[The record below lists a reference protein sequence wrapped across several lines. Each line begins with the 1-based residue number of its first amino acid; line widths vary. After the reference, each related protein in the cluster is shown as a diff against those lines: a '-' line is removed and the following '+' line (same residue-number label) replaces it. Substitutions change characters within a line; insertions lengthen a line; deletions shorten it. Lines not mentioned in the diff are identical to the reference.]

1 MRILLVTN
9 NFYISDGGSYTAVSE
24 LAYALNRKKGLIAK
38 ILHNNNN
45 NNIFNSNNYK
55 IIIKN
60 FDIIHIFGIWSPF
73 LYLVFYYSKKLGKKV
88 IISPI
93 GYLEPWSLAQ
103 SRIKKKIAWNLYQK
117 KILEKSD
124 CIHVTSQ
131 QEFDSIIKLNLNH
144 ENIILLPHGN
154 LEIIYSDLKRT
165 ENKDNNK
172 KVMLFFSRI
181 HKKKGL
187 LELIEAW
194 NVLKP
199 QKWKLD
205 ITGPTSDINYK
216 NIVKKKI
223 STYHL
228 DEDIFFSE
236 PVFDKYSK
244 QSKIVN
250 SDVVVLPSKNENFA
264 FSVCEAMSLG
274 SVILTSKETP
284 WEAINAI
291 EAGFC
296 INLNNVDNI
305 VNALRKIF
313 NLKDHDFL
321 KIRDNAK
328 NYIKLKYDLESI
340 IINKYIN
347 LYKSHLS

>member
-24 LAYALNRKKGLIAK
+24 LAYALNKKKGLIAK
-38 ILHNNNN
+38 IFHNNNN
-45 NNIFNSNNYK
+45 NNIFNSSNYK
-55 IIIKN
+55 IIVRN
-60 FDIIHIFGIWSPF
+60 YDIIHIFGIWSPF
-73 LYLVFYYSKKLGKKV
+73 LYLVFHCAKKLGKKV

-103 SRIKKKIAWNLYQK
+103 SRIKKKIAWHLYQK
-117 KILEKSD
+117 KMLLKSD
-124 CIHVTSQ
+124 CVHVTSS
-131 QEFDSIIKLNLNH
+131 QEFESIVKLNFNPK
-144 ENIILLPHGN
+144 NIILLPHGN

-187 LELIEAW
+187 LELVEAW
-194 NVLKP
+194 NILKP

-216 NIVKKKI
+216 NIIKKKI
-223 STYHL
+223 SKYHL
-228 DEDIFFSE
+228 NDDVFFSE

-250 SDVVVLPSKNENFA
+250 SDVVILPSKNENFA

-284 WEAINAI
+284 WEEINEM

-296 INLNNVDNI
+296 INLNSVGNI
-305 VNALRKIF
+305 VNALRKILD
-313 NLKDHDFL
+313 LKDHDFL

-328 NYIKLKYDLESI
+328 NYIKLKYDLESN
-340 IINKYIN
+340 IINQYIN
-347 LYKSHLS
+347 LYKSYLS

>member
-24 LAYALNRKKGLIAK
+24 LAYALNKKKGLIAK
-38 ILHNNNN
+38 IFHNNN
-45 NNIFNSNNYK
+45 NNIFNSSNYK
-55 IIIKN
+55 IIVRN
-60 FDIIHIFGIWSPF
+60 YDIIHIFGIWSPF
-73 LYLVFYYSKKLGKKV
+73 LYLVFHCAKKLGKKV

-103 SRIKKKIAWNLYQK
+103 SRIKKKIAWHLYQK
-117 KILEKSD
+117 KMLLKSD
-124 CIHVTSQ
+124 CVHVTSS
-131 QEFDSIIKLNLNH
+131 QEFESIVKLNFNPK
-144 ENIILLPHGN
+144 NIILLPHGN

-187 LELIEAW
+187 LELVEAW
-194 NVLKP
+194 NILKP

-216 NIVKKKI
+216 NIIKKKI
-223 STYHL
+223 SKYHL
-228 DEDIFFSE
+228 NDDVFFSE

-250 SDVVVLPSKNENFA
+250 SDVVILPSKNENFA

-284 WEAINAI
+284 WEEINEM

-296 INLNNVDNI
+296 INLNSVGNI
-305 VNALRKIF
+305 VNALRKILD
-313 NLKDHDFL
+313 LKDHDFL

-328 NYIKLKYDLESI
+328 NYIKLKYDLESN
-340 IINKYIN
+340 IINQYIN
-347 LYKSHLS
+347 LYKSYLS